1 MVSFSLFLVSLDASL
16 CMTRWPAL
24 KRIGVKEFWISWLE
38 GLMLP
43 ILSVALG
50 VLAFGLFAWFGGYS
64 PVQVWALLFKGAF
77 GDAFSWQN
85 SLQRAAPLILTGLCV
100 AIPAQAG
107 LIVIGG
113 EGALVVGGL
122 ACAALPVFVNVPGG
136 LLGTAEILLASFL
149 AGGAWISLVGLM
161 RQFKGVNETI
171 SSLLMSYI
179 AINLFK
185 FVVEDLMR
193 DPASLNKPSTKP
205 LADSL
210 LIGGMWGYDVHW
222 GLLWGLVLC
231 VLAYLWL
238 SLSTHGFATRV
249 VGGNPKAAQL
259 VGLPV
264 NTLVVVACALG
275 GGCAGLAGG
284 IQVAAVHTAANASLI
299 EGLGYT
305 GILVS
310 FVARHQPLAL
320 IPVAILLGGFG
331 AAGSMLQR
339 HLGLPD
345 ASVHVLLG
353 LVLVITLASE
363 VFRGRLGVAILKR
376 EAVSVV

>member
-24 KRIGVKEFWISWLE
+24 KRIGVKEVWISWLE

-122 ACAALPVFVNVPGG
+122 ACAALPVFVNVPSG

-231 VLAYLWL
+231 VLAYVWL

-363 VFRGRLGVAILKR
+363 AFRGRLGVAILKR

>member
-1 MVSFSLFLVSLDASL
+1 
-16 CMTRWPAL
+16 
-24 KRIGVKEFWISWLE
+24 
-38 GLMLP
+38 
-43 ILSVALG
+43 
-50 VLAFGLFAWFGGYS
+50 
-64 PVQVWALLFKGAF
+64 
-77 GDAFSWQN
+77 
-85 SLQRAAPLILTGLCV
+85 
-100 AIPAQAG
+100 
-107 LIVIGG
+107 
-113 EGALVVGGL
+113 
-122 ACAALPVFVNVPGG
+122 
-136 LLGTAEILLASFL
+136 
-149 AGGAWISLVGLM
+149 
-161 RQFKGVNETI
+161 
-171 SSLLMSYI
+171 
-179 AINLFK
+179 
-185 FVVEDLMR
+185 MR

-231 VLAYLWL
+231 VLAFVWL
-238 SLSTHGFATRV
+238 TLSTHGFATRV

-264 NTLVVVACALG
+264 NTLVVMACALG

-363 VFRGRLGVAILKR
+363 AFRGRLGVALFKR
-376 EAVSVV
+376 ETPRGA

>member
-363 VFRGRLGVAILKR
+363 AFRGRLGVAILKR